1 MIEAGTINLYG
12 LNPGPVPMMIGD
24 PVRSSF
30 SFSLP
35 LSSSTTSFTPNLCSY
50 RKLRLTGKLTHYCR
64 VTARKVTPFA
74 ARPTHPACPALAQHA
89 SLMQEKERRVPS
101 RVVRALMGG
110 RAFVALA

>member
-1 MIEAGTINLYG
+1 LEILF
-12 LNPGPVPMMIGD
+12 V
-24 PVRSSF
+24 
-30 SFSLP
+30 P
-35 LSSSTTSFTPNLCSY
+35 LSLSHSLYPHPQLLLPPISCSY